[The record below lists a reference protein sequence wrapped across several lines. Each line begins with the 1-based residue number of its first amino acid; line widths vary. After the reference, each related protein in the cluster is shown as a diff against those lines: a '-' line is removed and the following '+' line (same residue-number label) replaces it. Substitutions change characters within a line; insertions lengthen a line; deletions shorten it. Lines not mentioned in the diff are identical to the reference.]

1 MAGHRFQGT
10 QALVVLAPSSRAQ
23 ADRLWC
29 LSLSMRDLPGSG
41 VDPASPSLAG
51 GFFTT
56 EPTGKLFPIFL
67 SVVNF
72 WLRTIVIRKDAGN
85 NVYHLKFEIW
95 LVILFILPSS
105 TFSDFVLFNIFMLIL
120 LLLIVGI
127 IMFMI

>member
-1 MAGHRFQGT
+1 
-10 QALVVLAPSSRAQ
+10 
-23 ADRLWC
+23 
-29 LSLSMRDLPGSG
+29 MRDLPGSG

-72 WLRTIVIRKDAGN
+72 WLRTIVIRNDAGN